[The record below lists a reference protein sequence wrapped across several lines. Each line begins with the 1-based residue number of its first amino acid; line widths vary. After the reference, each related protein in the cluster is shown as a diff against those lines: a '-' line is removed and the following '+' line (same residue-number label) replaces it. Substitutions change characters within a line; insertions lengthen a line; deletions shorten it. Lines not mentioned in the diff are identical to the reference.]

1 MPSTSHYR
9 FQFERSSEQ
18 INQAYSD
25 PRYFERMAQ
34 AIGGLNVQVLE
45 GRLDAQR
52 MRTVMR
58 MHLDPITPLPGFARK
73 IINGAI
79 TITHTVEWN
88 AADRSGSMEVIAAHI
103 PYRATSRMRLESV
116 ADTTTDV
123 VSDWTLSIRL
133 PLVGSALE
141 RIADEEVRL
150 RLQAECDACDQL
162 MTGA

>member
-9 FQFERSSEQ
+9 FRFERSDEQ

-45 GRLDAQR
+45 
-52 MRTVMR
+52 
-58 MHLDPITPLPGFARK
+58 
-73 IINGAI
+73 
-79 TITHTVEWN
+79 
-88 AADRSGSMEVIAAHI
+88 
-103 PYRATSRMRLESV
+103 
-116 ADTTTDV
+116 
-123 VSDWTLSIRL
+123 
-133 PLVGSALE
+133 
-141 RIADEEVRL
+141 VRL

>member
-9 FQFERSSEQ
+9 FRFERSDEQ

-58 MHLDPITPLPGFARK
+58 MHLDPL
-73 IINGAI
+73 
-79 TITHTVEWN
+79 
-88 AADRSGSMEVIAAHI
+88 
-103 PYRATSRMRLESV
+103 
-116 ADTTTDV
+116 
-123 VSDWTLSIRL
+123 
-133 PLVGSALE
+133 
-141 RIADEEVRL
+141 
-150 RLQAECDACDQL
+150 
-162 MTGA
+162 